1 VPALRTTRTLVA
13 LQAAADAGL
22 VLPEQARVLG
32 QAWRTASRVR
42 NATLLVRGR
51 PGDTLPTDLREL
63 TGVARVLG
71 YPPGAAGTL
80 VDDYRRAAR
89 RARTVV
95 EQVFYR

>member
-1 VPALRTTRTLVA
+1 
-13 LQAAADAGL
+13 
-22 VLPEQARVLG
+22 
-32 QAWRTASRVR
+32 
-42 NATLLVRGR
+42 LLVRGR
-51 PGDTLPTDLREL
+51 PGDSLPTDLREL

-80 VDDYRRAAR
+80 VDDYRRATR